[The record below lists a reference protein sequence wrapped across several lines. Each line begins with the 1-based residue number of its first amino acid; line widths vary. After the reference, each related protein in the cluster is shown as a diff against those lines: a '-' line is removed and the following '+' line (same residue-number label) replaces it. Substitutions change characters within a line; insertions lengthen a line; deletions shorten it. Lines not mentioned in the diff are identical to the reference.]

1 MKKLCVLG
9 VTGSIGQNVCKV
21 SKNNFEIVSVALN
34 NRIDLLEN
42 ILKDYPSI
50 KYIAIQDNEK
60 ANMFKKNHPNYIV
73 FTGRN
78 CLIDLIDACEVDIVV
93 NALVGFVGLEPTV
106 HTLKKNLICAL
117 ANKESLVVGGE
128 LVNDLIKKYHS
139 HLYPIDSEHVALA
152 KCLKA
157 GKTVDRL
164 IITASGGAFRDLD
177 RNQLKDVTV
186 EMALKHPSW
195 LMGKKITVDCATMM
209 NKGFEI
215 IEAYYLFNFP
225 LDKIDVLIHDESHIH
240 SLVEFNDGSY
250 IADIGPADMHVPIS
264 YALFKMNRIKNDF
277 KRLPIEDF
285 WTFHFRKF
293 DPNRYPCVG
302 YARDALTIGGT
313 MPAVLNA
320 ANEEAVYAFLDKKIS
335 FLSIE
340 KIIKNVMQ
348 KHNVIKSPTINDLLN
363 ANSWAREQAKNLIKK
378 EHDLCY

>member
-128 LVNDLIKKYHS
+128 LINNLLKAGYGK
-139 HLYPIDSEHVALA
+139 LYPIDSEHVAIYKL
-152 KCLKA
+152 LKEHSLQE
-157 GKTVDRL
+157 VDEI
-164 IITASGGAFRDLD
+164 IITASGGSFRDLKRD
-177 RNQLKDVTV
+177 QLENVTV
-186 EMALKHPSW
+186 EQALKHPSW
-195 LMGKKITVDCATMM
+195 KMGRKI
-209 NKGFEI
+209 K
-215 IEAYYLFNFP
+215 
-225 LDKIDVLIHDESHIH
+225 VLLHDESVIH
-240 SLVEFNDGSY
+240 SLIKLVDHSY
-250 IADIGPADMHVPIS
+250 HADLGPADMCIPIS
-264 YALFKMNRIKNDF
+264 YALYEGNYHNVDVKD
-277 KRLPIEDF
+277 LSLEDLA
-285 WTFHFRKF
+285 TLHFRKY
-293 DPNRYPCVG
+293 DNKRYPCVEF
-302 YARDALTIGGT
+302 AKKALLIGGS
-313 MPAVLNA
+313 MGCVLNA
-320 ANEEAVYAFLDKKIS
+320 SNEVANRLFRENKIKFLD
-335 FLSIE
+335 IE
-340 KIIKNVMQ
+340 KIIMKVMSLHQ
-348 KHNVIKSPTINDLLN
+348 VEQNPTLDDLIRIND
-363 ANSWAREQAKNLIKK
+363 WAEKTALSIYRGE
-378 EHDLCY
+378 